1 MSDLLKEAIADAKTV
16 RETAIANAKMALEE
30 AFTPHLKS
38 MLSAKLSEDEVEE
51 GFEDEITAEEMDD
64 DEDPEEAMHDK
75 NRREDDDD
83 EIDEMG
89 HEDDED
95 PEEGMHDKNRREDDD
110 EDMDEGII
118 EINGVKYA
126 PVVEGEHEDEDEME
140 EGMHDKPRREDD
152 DEEMDEDIDLEE
164 VIKELETEIAEAE
177 ESDEDLTEGEHED
190 DEDPEE
196 GMRPKREDDDEV
208 DEDIDNLDLES
219 VIKELETEIA
229 EAEESDDD
237 LTEGEHEDDDEKK
250 DESVDEEIVVE
261 EDEEDLEEQSKS
273 SGIGAGDNKV
283 NKASAGDEED
293 PGKGKEMKESVNA
306 MQKELNEYKEAVTFL
321 REKLHE
327 VNILNAKLLY
337 TNRLFKEYVLSNDQ
351 KLKIVETFDRAQT
364 TREIKLVYS
373 TLAESFKNGDI
384 KKNRVQESASQ
395 KTGTT
400 KPTKKII
407 TEESEVANR
416 FKKLAGII

>member
-1 MSDLLKEAIADAKTV
+1 MSNLLKEAIADAKTV

-51 GFEDEITAEEMDD
+51 GFEDEVTAEDMHDDEEDMDEMDK
-64 DEDPEEAMHDK
+64 P
-75 NRREDDDD
+75 RREDDDED
-83 EIDEMG
+83 MDEM
-89 HEDDED
+89 
-95 PEEGMHDKNRREDDD
+95 MHDKPRREDDD

-126 PVVEGEHEDEDEME
+126 PVVEGEHDDDPRREDDDEEME

-190 DEDPEE
+190 D
-196 GMRPKREDDDEV
+196 
-208 DEDIDNLDLES
+208 
-219 VIKELETEIA
+219 
-229 EAEESDDD
+229 
-237 LTEGEHEDDDEKK
+237 DEKK
-250 DESVDEEIVVE
+250 DESVNEE
-261 EDEEDLEEQSKS
+261 EDDEKKDEVKEQSKS

-283 NKASAGDEED
+283 TMASASDEED
-293 PGKGKEMKESVNA
+293 PGKGKEMKESVSA
-306 MQKELNEYKEAVTFL
+306 MQNELNEYKEAVTFL

-364 TREIKLVYS
+364 TREIKLVYT

-384 KKNRVQESASQ
+384 KKGRVQESASQ

-416 FKKLAGII
+416 FKKLAGIL

>member
-1 MSDLLKEAIADAKTV
+1 MSNLLKEAIADAKTV

-38 MLSAKLSEDEVEE
+38 MLSAKLSEDEIDENDEFTAEDMEE
-51 GFEDEITAEEMDD
+51 GMHDEDDPRREDD
-64 DEDPEEAMHDK
+64 DEDMDEMDK
-75 NRREDDDD
+75 PRREDDDD
-83 EIDEMG
+83 DM
-89 HEDDED
+89 
-95 PEEGMHDKNRREDDD
+95 EEGMHDDPRREDDD

-126 PVVEGEHEDEDEME
+126 PIQEGEHEDDDDVD

-152 DEEMDEDIDLEE
+152 DEMDEDIDLEE
-164 VIKELETEIAEAE
+164 VIKELE
-177 ESDEDLTEGEHED
+177 
-190 DEDPEE
+190 
-196 GMRPKREDDDEV
+196 
-208 DEDIDNLDLES
+208 N
-219 VIKELETEIA
+219 EIA

-237 LTEGEHEDDDEKK
+237 LTEGEDEDDEKK
-250 DESVDEEIVVE
+250 DESVNE
-261 EDEEDLEEQSKS
+261 EDEDDEKKDEVKEQSKS

-283 NKASAGDEED
+283 TMASASDEED
-293 PGKGKEMKESVNA
+293 PGKGKEMKESVSA
-306 MQKELNEYKEAVTFL
+306 MQNELNEYKEAVTFL

-384 KKNRVQESASQ
+384 KKSRVQESASQ

-407 TEESEVANR
+407 TEEDEVAKR
-416 FKKLAGII
+416 FKKLAGIL

>member
-1 MSDLLKEAIADAKTV
+1 MSDLLKEAIADAKAV
-16 RETAIANAKMALEE
+16 RETALENAKMALEE

-51 GFEDEITAEEMDD
+51 GMYD
-64 DEDPEEAMHDK
+64 
-75 NRREDDDD
+75 RE
-83 EIDEMG
+83 
-89 HEDDED
+89 EDDEEK
-95 PEEGMHDKNRREDDD
+95 EEGMHDSDR
-110 EDMDEGII
+110 
-118 EINGVKYA
+118 
-126 PVVEGEHEDEDEME
+126 P
-140 EGMHDKPRREDD
+140 REDD
-152 DEEMDEDIDLEE
+152 DEEMDEMD
-164 VIKELETEIAEAE
+164 
-177 ESDEDLTEGEHED
+177 SDRK
-190 DEDPEE
+190 P
-196 GMRPKREDDDEV
+196 REDDDEV
-208 DEDIDNLDLES
+208 DEAEIIEIDGVKYAPVVSEEEHEDEEEDDMEEELDLES

-229 EAEESDDD
+229 ESEESDED
-237 LTEGEHEDDDEKK
+237 LTEADK
-250 DESVDEEIVVE
+250 EEVEEEVVTE
-261 EDEEDLEEQSKS
+261 EDEEDEDKDKTDEQSTS
-273 SGIGAGDNKV
+273 SGIGKGTGVKM
-283 NKASAGDEED
+283 ASAGDEED
-293 PGKGKEMKESVNA
+293 PGKGKIKESAEA
-306 MQKELNEYKEAVTFL
+306 MQNELNEYKEAVTFL

-351 KLKIVETFDRAQT
+351 KMKVVETFDRAQT

-416 FKKLAGII
+416 FKKLAGIL